1 MAERKETPQEKELVR
16 ILGKDISGNKT
27 LLAGLTKIKGISWA
41 FSNALCKKTKLDR
54 KKRISEISTDDIKKI
69 EEFIKNP
76 GLPLFVLNRRKDFE
90 SGESQQLCGADLSLK
105 NEFDIKRIK
114 KIRSYRGSRHM
125 AKLPVRGQR
134 TKANFR
140 PNRRKKG
147 SSGIKKK

>member
-1 MAERKETPQEKELVR
+1 MVEKKEKHQERELVR

-27 LLAGLTKIKGISWA
+27 LLAGLTNIKGINWA
-41 FSNALCKKTKLDR
+41 FSSALCKKTGLD
-54 KKRISEISTDDIKKI
+54 KNKRIGEITPEENKII

-76 GLPLFVLNRRKDFE
+76 DLPFFILNRRKDFE
-90 SGESQQLCGADLSLK
+90 DGESKQLCGADLSLK
-105 NEFDIKRIK
+105 NDFDIKRIK

-125 AKLPVRGQR
+125 AGLPSRGQR
-134 TKANFR
+134 TKGNFR